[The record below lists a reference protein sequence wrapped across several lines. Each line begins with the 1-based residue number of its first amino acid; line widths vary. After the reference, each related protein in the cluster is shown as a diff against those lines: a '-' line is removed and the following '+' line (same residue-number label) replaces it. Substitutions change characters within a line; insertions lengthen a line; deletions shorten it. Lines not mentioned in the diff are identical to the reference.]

1 MPCPRCDP
9 WTPEKVYTIGGPE
22 AHNVLRR
29 VLAYQHIAG
38 AGEAT
43 IKDAAHIIESEGSPE
58 AFEMRVNWERK
69 SLWGMGKTKSIA
81 LEIALNDSVER
92 RMMELELKAL
102 EFMWK
107 REEELARIID
117 EELTPEDVRDR
128 HMQRLPVTV
137 LAMGRTSEEVGILLK
152 GSGGDATRD

>member
-1 MPCPRCDP
+1 
-9 WTPEKVYTIGGPE
+9 
-22 AHNVLRR
+22 
-29 VLAYQHIAG
+29 
-38 AGEAT
+38 
-43 IKDAAHIIESEGSPE
+43 
-58 AFEMRVNWERK
+58 MRVNRERK
-69 SLWGMGKTKSIA
+69 SLWGMGKVKSIA

-117 EELTPEDVRDR
+117 EELTPKDVRDR

-137 LAMGRTSEEVGILLK
+137 SAKGRTSEEVGILLRA
-152 GSGGDATRD
+152 SGGDATRD